1 MKKSLLLI
9 LAFLS
14 VAPPLFFHTQEAK
27 AGKVKAHCWIH
38 KKKYKADHWI
48 KLKLNRNEDWAV
60 VSSRGGYSDINYDAA
75 YDRFKGARNGLRGK
89 GEVKCDP
96 SWWETIP

>member
-9 LAFLS
+9 LAFLTI
-14 VAPPLFFHTQEAK
+14 APPLFFHTQEAK
-27 AGKVKAHCWIH
+27 AGNVKAHCWIH
-38 KKKYKADHWI
+38 KKKYKNGHWK
-48 KLKLNRNEDWAV
+48 KLKVNQNGDWV
-60 VSSRGGYSDINYDAA
+60 VASSSGGYADINYDAA
-75 YDRFKGARNGLRGK
+75 YDRFKGARNGLRRL